1 MSKVNI
7 DGIQLF
13 CMMVLFMFGTAI
25 FLDLGSGAKQDAW
38 IVTLISPIAGLILFT
53 VYYQLHK
60 HFPDLPLTEYVR
72 KIWGKYIGGIIG
84 YFYII
89 YFIYIASRVLRDFE
103 ELLISAPYN
112 KTSIIT
118 IGICMTFVLI
128 YAVNFG
134 IEVFTKA
141 VCICFIMIAF
151 TLLIIN
157 IFYVIGDLINF
168 ENVTPVLVEGW
179 KPILKELIPLNI
191 TVPYGELIILSMIFP
206 YINKQ
211 TKIMKVGGMA
221 IVFAG
226 LYLTLNTLLLICI
239 LGTDVVS
246 RSAFP
251 ALTAVGYINIAGFLQ
266 RLDTFIILLVVILAF
281 IKITIFFFCAV
292 IGMNNMFKLKP
303 SSFPTYFVGAII
315 YISSIIIAPSYQDHL
330 DEGLKEVPYL
340 LHIPFQIII
349 PVLLLISVFIKGKI
363 KQVTS

>member
-1 MSKVNI
+1 MSKIKI

-13 CMMVLFMFGTAI
+13 CIMVLFMFGTAV

-38 IVTLISPIAGLILFT
+38 IVTLISPFAGLILFT
-53 VYYQLHK
+53 VYVQLHK
-60 HFPDLPLTEYVR
+60 RFPDLPLTEYVR

-112 KTSIIT
+112 NTSIIT

-128 YAVNFG
+128 YSVNLG
-134 IEVFTKA
+134 IEVFTRA
-141 VCICFIMIAF
+141 ACICFIMVAF
-151 TLLIIN
+151 TLFILN
-157 IFYVIGDLINF
+157 IFYVIGDLIHF
-168 ENVTPVLVEGW
+168 ENVKPILADGW

-211 TKIMKVGGMA
+211 TKLIKVGSMA
-221 IVFAG
+221 VVFVG

-239 LGTDVVS
+239 LGTDVQS

-251 ALTAVGYINIAGFLQ
+251 ALTAVSYINIAGFIQ
-266 RLDTFIILLVVILAF
+266 RLDTFVILLVVILAF
-281 IKITIFFFCAV
+281 IKVSIFFFCAV
-292 IGMNNMFKLKP
+292 IGMNNLFKLKP
-303 SSFPTYFVGAII
+303 SLFSTYFVGAII
-315 YISSIIIAPSYQDHL
+315 YISSIIIAPSYQNHL
-330 DEGLKEVPYL
+330 DEGLKKVPYL
-340 LHIPFQIII
+340 LHIPFQIVI
-349 PVLLLISVFIKGKI
+349 PALLLITVFIKGKI
-363 KQVTS
+363 KQVPS